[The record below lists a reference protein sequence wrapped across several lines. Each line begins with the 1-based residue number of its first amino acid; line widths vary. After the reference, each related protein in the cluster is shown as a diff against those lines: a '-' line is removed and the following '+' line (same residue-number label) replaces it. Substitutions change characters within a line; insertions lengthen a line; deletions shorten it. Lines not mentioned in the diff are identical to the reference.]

1 MQNKITGHSDFEAK
15 IFNNPIN
22 LLKAIKEHSLNYQ
35 ESRYKML
42 VILDSLRTFSNTR
55 QKELEPLQEYTR
67 RFKTA
72 KDIMESHKG
81 GPIILTKY
89 IQMSQEYQTDKERYQ
104 NNVANGIFESIKLNP
119 FEAKYLRKAAE
130 KFYACIYLE
139 NADKTKYDSILKNLN
154 QQNSVGNNQYPKS
167 IT

>member
-55 QKELEPLQEYTR
+55 QKELEPLQEYT
-67 RFKTA
+67 
-72 KDIMESHKG
+72 
-81 GPIILTKY
+81 
-89 IQMSQEYQTDKERYQ
+89 
-104 NNVANGIFESIKLNP
+104 
-119 FEAKYLRKAAE
+119 AE
-130 KFYACIYLE
+130 KI
-139 NADKTKYDSILKNLN
+139 
-154 QQNSVGNNQYPKS
+154 QNSLGYHGVTQRRSPHINQVYTVITRISNRQKKIPK
-167 IT
+167 